1 MCITG
6 ELHVTPARDSLPR
19 ALTAHVHRA
28 LPVARRRSK
37 LLVGEY
43 RFEVQIE
50 RESRHPHAPARG
62 IGSAPRT
69 VPAIE
74 DLDFDVT
81 VREGER
87 HTAGVSLATN
97 LAFAAGVSLWLV
109 YGVLI
114 GSWPV
119 IAANVVT
126 LGFVLAIIGLKLR
139 YG

>member
-1 MCITG
+1 M
-6 ELHVTPARDSLPR
+6 LR
-19 ALTAHVHRA
+19 
-28 LPVARRRSK
+28 
-37 LLVGEY
+37 
-43 RFEVQIE
+43 
-50 RESRHPHAPARG
+50 
-62 IGSAPRT
+62 
-69 VPAIE
+69 
-74 DLDFDVT
+74 
-81 VREGER
+81 ER